1 MAGVVDPVTT
11 TTFTMQMD
19 CIFAELD
26 LINRQLDISDHLIS
40 EMERWVSFLPRSVP
54 LLSPPRVASPLP
66 PNTRAALPSPSP
78 NVAVHHLLGRFPASD
93 TALASD
99 GQRPRAPNIARR
111 ILVDPLHGQ
120 RDGDAP
126 TPRHLLHL
134 RASLL
139 DAPRRHGATT
149 IFVPPSS
156 APNANRRRFLLHQS
170 AHRRRCLLLRHPA
183 PLLSGPIGSGTPQQT
198 PHRRRGSTRFFFT
211 RLGSVLQAGLD
222 SKWLSNLGFVL
233 SRHSSIFY

>member
-1 MAGVVDPVTT
+1 MAGAVDPATT

-26 LINRQLDISDHLIS
+26 LINRQLDIRDHLIS
-40 EMERWVSFLPRSVP
+40 EMERRVSFLPRSVP

-66 PNTRAALPSPSP
+66 PNARAALPSPP
-78 NVAVHHLLGRFPASD
+78 PHVAAHRLLGRFPASD

-111 ILVDPLHGQ
+111 VLVDPLHGQ

-134 RASLL
+134 RTSLL
-139 DAPRRHGATT
+139 DAPRRHGATA

-156 APNANRRRFLLHQS
+156 APNAQPPPLPI
-170 AHRRRCLLLRHPA
+170 APKCPPA
-183 PLLSGPIGSGTPQQT
+183 MLPPALTSDAAAFRPDWIGNAATDSP
-198 PHRRRGSTRFFFT
+198 
-211 RLGSVLQAGLD
+211 SVPRLD
-222 SKWLSNLGFVL
+222 SFFSDSDGLSSPGWTQLKMALPPRICSVKT
-233 SRHSSIFY
+233 